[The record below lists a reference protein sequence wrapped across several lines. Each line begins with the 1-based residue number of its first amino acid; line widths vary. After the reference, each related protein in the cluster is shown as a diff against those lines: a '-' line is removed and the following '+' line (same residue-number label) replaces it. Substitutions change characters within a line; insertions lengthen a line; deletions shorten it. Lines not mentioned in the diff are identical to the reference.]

1 MKLQEHKGQRKK
13 KQKRSIK
20 LRVATNERQAV
31 VVGGIIFSKSVHP
44 HTKKQR
50 EK

>member
-20 LRVATNERQAV
+20 LRVATNERQ
-31 VVGGIIFSKSVHP
+31 GGGCRWEIFSKSVHP